1 VSMSM
6 TYSPA
11 ARTGSR
17 TPSGLLRPLGRQA
30 RQLLLPTGTTVAIL
44 LAWEIV
50 VRAYAVPVSLMPAP
64 SVIFA
69 RLMESRG
76 AILAHTI
83 PTATETVLSFLLATV
98 LGIVLA
104 IALTYSRTLKSAV
117 YPGVVLFQLIP
128 KVALAPL
135 FVVWFGIGSESRLAF
150 GVFIAFFPIV
160 IATMAGL
167 RDTPPDMLRL
177 CRVLTATNWQMFM
190 SVRMPYAVPHIFSGM
205 KISVTFAIIGVIV
218 AEFITAQ
225 RGLGYLIVFASSQAD
240 TPLILAAIFA
250 LCVVGLLL
258 YGAVGLAEKIAA
270 RFYGA
275 S

>member
-1 VSMSM
+1 MSM

-225 RGLGYLIVFASSQAD
+225 RGLGYLIVVASSQAD